1 MKQLLLQTI
10 ACCAVLLPFSQL
22 EAKTYGGFKP
32 GKTFTMTVEEKI
44 TAKTVGTKVLK
55 NVPVPAGVPN
65 YKKGQRVKFTIG
77 AAGQLTAKG
86 MSIPFKEDGGSA
98 NVYNKVVTT
107 GAPKADTGEVF
118 KTATNKPT
126 NVALMFNRTTV
137 SLSGATVTTVTYTFE

>member
-44 TAKTVGTKVLK
+44 TAATIGTRVAK
-55 NVPVPAGVPN
+55 NVPVPNGVPN
-65 YKKGQRVKFTIG
+65 FKKGQKVKFTIG
-77 AAGQLTAKG
+77 AGGQLTAKG
-86 MSIPFKEDGGSA
+86 MSIPFKSDGGSA
-98 NVYNKVVTT
+98 NVYNKVVTS
-107 GAPKADTGEVF
+107 GAPQADTGEVF

-126 NVALMFNRTTV
+126 NVALMFSRTKIDGFNT
-137 SLSGATVTTVTYTFE
+137 SVTTVTYTFE